1 MATKPRSNE
10 TGCPLLTD
18 EEACN
23 HLRIR
28 QRQLYTWRMQGAIPF
43 IRIGRS
49 VRYRLSDL
57 EAAIDALTV
66 VSQPHPHPNHQ
77 APAADGSR
85 SSMRPS
91 APTNACTTEDNPQ
104 QKAGATEMATGSA
117 TSGAGACPAKFHS
130 RESR

>member
-1 MATKPRSNE
+1 MATKPRPND

-18 EEACN
+18 QEACN

-57 EAAIDALTV
+57 EAAIDAQRV
-66 VSQPHPHPNHQ
+66 V
-77 APAADGSR
+77 
-85 SSMRPS
+85 M
-91 APTNACTTEDNPQ
+91 T
-104 QKAGATEMATGSA
+104 
-117 TSGAGACPAKFHS
+117 GAGNCRKPANPDQTATI
-130 RESR
+130 